1 MLLYWSP
8 AFPYAFQEGEKYACG
23 SQKNPTPLN
32 TGYELDLFIKKK
44 NKLIFLHCI
53 CGYLA
58 VNVLK
63 DSTRW

>member
-44 NKLIFLHCI
+44 K
-53 CGYLA
+53 
-58 VNVLK
+58 
-63 DSTRW
+63 